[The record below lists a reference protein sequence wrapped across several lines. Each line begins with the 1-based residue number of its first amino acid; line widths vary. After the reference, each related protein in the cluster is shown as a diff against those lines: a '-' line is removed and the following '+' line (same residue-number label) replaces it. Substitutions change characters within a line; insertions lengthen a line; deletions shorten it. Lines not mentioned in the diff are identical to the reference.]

1 MKYYS
6 IYEIDKTNNDLTNIF
21 GSENREQIASYLNV
35 RIDNLARY
43 TTKNIDIAPKHSKII
58 NDKELIVIVD
68 IID

>member
-6 IYEIDKTNNDLTNIF
+6 VYEIDKENNDLTNIF
-21 GSENREQIASYLNV
+21 GSENREQVADVLQV

-43 TTKNIDIAPKHSKII
+43 TTKNIEIAPRHSKII
-58 NDKELIVIVD
+58 NNKELFVIVD

>member
-21 GSENREQIASYLNV
+21 GSENREQVADFLQV

-43 TTKNIDIAPKHSKII
+43 TTKNIDILPKHSKIL
-58 NDKELIVIVD
+58 NNKELIVIID
-68 IID
+68 IMD